1 MSKWFSPFDR
11 DTGGAGPSVCRSVWH
26 TSFFG
31 EHRAG
36 GRAFRRK
43 AQLLPR
49 RKRSPRLRPG
59 TFSRTSACSG
69 KRPEQMK
76 LRCWIPSCSERDAP
90 EDSVKKADE
99 RRIELTRFT
108 EQERAIEKLL
118 VAKGFEDA
126 AAFVQEGT
134 ATIVVKKEK
143 LTDEEIARILEMAMR
158 QTGQEASNIKI
169 IPAG

>member
-1 MSKWFSPFDR
+1 MSKWFS
-11 DTGGAGPSVCRSVWH
+11 RSTV
-26 TSFFG
+26 TLAALVLLFAVALGIRFF
-31 EHRAG
+31 
-36 GRAFRRK
+36 
-43 AQLLPR
+43 
-49 RKRSPRLRPG
+49 
-59 TFSRTSACSG
+59 SG
-69 KRPEQMK
+69 KTEPVVSVQKESTTQAAEEAQSAAQTGDFFKDFRAQRETARADEIALLDSIVQ
-76 LRCWIPSCSERDAP
+76 RENAP

-143 LTDEEIARILEMAMR
+143 LTDEESARILEMAMR

>member
-1 MSKWFSPFDR
+1 MSKWFSRSTVTLAALALLFAVAFGIRLFSGNTEPVVSIQKETAAPAAEEAQSAAQ
-11 DTGGAGPSVCRSVWH
+11 TGD
-26 TSFFG
+26 FFKDF
-31 EHRAG
+31 RAQRETA
-36 GRAFRRK
+36 RADEI
-43 AQLLPR
+43 ALLDSIVQR
-49 RKRSPRLRPG
+49 
-59 TFSRTSACSG
+59 
-69 KRPEQMK
+69 EN
-76 LRCWIPSCSERDAP
+76 AP

-169 IPAG
+169 SPAG

>member
-1 MSKWFSPFDR
+1 MSKWFSRSTVTLAALALLFAVALGIRLFSGNTEPVVSIQKESAAPAAEEAQSAAQ
-11 DTGGAGPSVCRSVWH
+11 TGD
-26 TSFFG
+26 FFKDFRVQR
-31 EHRAG
+31 ETARADEI
-36 GRAFRRK
+36 A
-43 AQLLPR
+43 LLDSIVQR
-49 RKRSPRLRPG
+49 
-59 TFSRTSACSG
+59 
-69 KRPEQMK
+69 EN
-76 LRCWIPSCSERDAP
+76 AP

-158 QTGQEASNIKI
+158 QTGQDASNIKI

>member
-1 MSKWFSPFDR
+1 MSKWFSRSTVTLAALALLFAIAFGIRLFSGNTEPVVSIQKESAAPAAEEAQSASQ
-11 DTGGAGPSVCRSVWH
+11 TGD
-26 TSFFG
+26 FFKDF
-31 EHRAG
+31 RAQRETA
-36 GRAFRRK
+36 RADEI
-43 AQLLPR
+43 ALLDSIVQR
-49 RKRSPRLRPG
+49 
-59 TFSRTSACSG
+59 
-69 KRPEQMK
+69 EN
-76 LRCWIPSCSERDAP
+76 AP

>member
-1 MSKWFSPFDR
+1 MSKWFSRSTVTLAALALLFAVALGIRLFSGNTEPVVSIQKESAAPAAEEAQSAAQ
-11 DTGGAGPSVCRSVWH
+11 TGD
-26 TSFFG
+26 FFKDFRVQR
-31 EHRAG
+31 ETARADEI
-36 GRAFRRK
+36 A
-43 AQLLPR
+43 LLDSIVQR
-49 RKRSPRLRPG
+49 
-59 TFSRTSACSG
+59 
-69 KRPEQMK
+69 EN
-76 LRCWIPSCSERDAP
+76 AP

>member
-1 MSKWFSPFDR
+1 MTLAALALLFAVAFGIRLFSGNTEPVVSIQKESAAPAAEEAQSAAQ
-11 DTGGAGPSVCRSVWH
+11 TGD
-26 TSFFG
+26 FFKDF
-31 EHRAG
+31 RAQRETA
-36 GRAFRRK
+36 RADEI
-43 AQLLPR
+43 ALLDSIVQR
-49 RKRSPRLRPG
+49 
-59 TFSRTSACSG
+59 
-69 KRPEQMK
+69 EN
-76 LRCWIPSCSERDAP
+76 AP

>member
-1 MSKWFSPFDR
+1 MSKWFSRSTVTLAALALLFAVAFGIRLFSGTTEPVVSVQKESAAPAAEEAQSAAQ
-11 DTGGAGPSVCRSVWH
+11 TGD
-26 TSFFG
+26 FFKDF
-31 EHRAG
+31 RAQRETA
-36 GRAFRRK
+36 RADEI
-43 AQLLPR
+43 ALLDSIVQR
-49 RKRSPRLRPG
+49 
-59 TFSRTSACSG
+59 
-69 KRPEQMK
+69 EN
-76 LRCWIPSCSERDAP
+76 AP

>member
-1 MSKWFSPFDR
+1 MSKWFSRSTVTLAALALLFAVAFGIRLFSGNTEPVVSIQKESAAPAAEEAQSASQ
-11 DTGGAGPSVCRSVWH
+11 TGD
-26 TSFFG
+26 FFKDF
-31 EHRAG
+31 RAQRETA
-36 GRAFRRK
+36 RADEI
-43 AQLLPR
+43 ALLDSIVQR
-49 RKRSPRLRPG
+49 
-59 TFSRTSACSG
+59 
-69 KRPEQMK
+69 E
-76 LRCWIPSCSERDAP
+76 DAP

>member
-1 MSKWFSPFDR
+1 MSKWFSRSAVTLAALALLFAVAFGIRLFSGNTEPVVSIQKESAAPAAEEAQSAAQ
-11 DTGGAGPSVCRSVWH
+11 TGD
-26 TSFFG
+26 FFKDF
-31 EHRAG
+31 RAQRETA
-36 GRAFRRK
+36 RADEI
-43 AQLLPR
+43 ALLDSIVQR
-49 RKRSPRLRPG
+49 
-59 TFSRTSACSG
+59 
-69 KRPEQMK
+69 EN
-76 LRCWIPSCSERDAP
+76 AP

>member
-1 MSKWFSPFDR
+1 MSKWFRRSTVTLAALALLFAVAFGIRLFSGNTEPVVSIQKESAAPAAEEAQSAAQ
-11 DTGGAGPSVCRSVWH
+11 TGD
-26 TSFFG
+26 FFKDFRVQR
-31 EHRAG
+31 ETARADEI
-36 GRAFRRK
+36 A
-43 AQLLPR
+43 LLDSIVQR
-49 RKRSPRLRPG
+49 
-59 TFSRTSACSG
+59 
-69 KRPEQMK
+69 EN
-76 LRCWIPSCSERDAP
+76 AP

-143 LTDEEIARILEMAMR
+143 LIDEEIARILEMAMR

>member
-1 MSKWFSPFDR
+1 MSKWFSRSTVTLAALALLFAVAFGIRLFSGNTEPVVSVQKESAAPAAEEAQSAAQ
-11 DTGGAGPSVCRSVWH
+11 TGD
-26 TSFFG
+26 FFKDF
-31 EHRAG
+31 RAQRETA
-36 GRAFRRK
+36 RADEI
-43 AQLLPR
+43 ALLDSIVQR
-49 RKRSPRLRPG
+49 
-59 TFSRTSACSG
+59 
-69 KRPEQMK
+69 EN
-76 LRCWIPSCSERDAP
+76 AP

-118 VAKGFEDA
+118 VAKGFEDE

>member
-1 MSKWFSPFDR
+1 MSKWFSRSTVTLAALALLFAVAFGIRLFSGNTEPVVSIQKESAAPAAEEAQSASQ
-11 DTGGAGPSVCRSVWH
+11 TGD
-26 TSFFG
+26 FFKDF
-31 EHRAG
+31 RAQRETA
-36 GRAFRRK
+36 RADEI
-43 AQLLPR
+43 ALLDSIVQR
-49 RKRSPRLRPG
+49 
-59 TFSRTSACSG
+59 
-69 KRPEQMK
+69 EN
-76 LRCWIPSCSERDAP
+76 AP

-118 VAKGFEDA
+118 VAKGFDDA

>member
-1 MSKWFSPFDR
+1 MSKWFSRSTVTLAALALLFAVAFGIRLFSGNTEPVVSIQMESAAPAAEEAQSAAQ
-11 DTGGAGPSVCRSVWH
+11 TGD
-26 TSFFG
+26 FFKDF
-31 EHRAG
+31 RAQRETA
-36 GRAFRRK
+36 RADEI
-43 AQLLPR
+43 ALLDSIVQR
-49 RKRSPRLRPG
+49 
-59 TFSRTSACSG
+59 
-69 KRPEQMK
+69 EN
-76 LRCWIPSCSERDAP
+76 AP

>member
-1 MSKWFSPFDR
+1 MSKWFSRSTVTLAALALLFAVAFGIRLFSGNTEPVVSIQKESAAPAAEEAQSAAQ
-11 DTGGAGPSVCRSVWH
+11 TGD
-26 TSFFG
+26 FFKDF
-31 EHRAG
+31 RAQ
-36 GRAFRRK
+36 RETARTDEI
-43 AQLLPR
+43 ALLDSIVQR
-49 RKRSPRLRPG
+49 
-59 TFSRTSACSG
+59 
-69 KRPEQMK
+69 EN
-76 LRCWIPSCSERDAP
+76 AP

>member
-1 MSKWFSPFDR
+1 MSKWFSRSTVTLAALALLFAVAFGIRLFSGNTEPVVSIQKESAAPAAEEAQSASQ
-11 DTGGAGPSVCRSVWH
+11 TGD
-26 TSFFG
+26 FFKDF
-31 EHRAG
+31 RAQRETA
-36 GRAFRRK
+36 RADEI
-43 AQLLPR
+43 ALLD
-49 RKRSPRLRPG
+49 SIVQQ
-59 TFSRTSACSG
+59 
-69 KRPEQMK
+69 EN
-76 LRCWIPSCSERDAP
+76 AP

-143 LTDEEIARILEMAMR
+143 LTDEEIARILEMAIR

>member
-1 MSKWFSPFDR
+1 MSKWFRRSTVTLAALVLLFAVALGIRLFSGNTEPVVSIQKESAAPAAEEAQSAAQ
-11 DTGGAGPSVCRSVWH
+11 TGD
-26 TSFFG
+26 FFKDF
-31 EHRAG
+31 RAQRETA
-36 GRAFRRK
+36 RADEI
-43 AQLLPR
+43 ALLDSIVQR
-49 RKRSPRLRPG
+49 
-59 TFSRTSACSG
+59 
-69 KRPEQMK
+69 EN
-76 LRCWIPSCSERDAP
+76 AP

>member
-1 MSKWFSPFDR
+1 MSKWFSRSTVTLAALALLFAVAFGIRLFSGNTEPVVSIQKESAAPAAEEAQSASQTR
-11 DTGGAGPSVCRSVWH
+11 D
-26 TSFFG
+26 FFKDF
-31 EHRAG
+31 RAQRETA
-36 GRAFRRK
+36 RADEI
-43 AQLLPR
+43 ALLDSIVQR
-49 RKRSPRLRPG
+49 
-59 TFSRTSACSG
+59 
-69 KRPEQMK
+69 EN
-76 LRCWIPSCSERDAP
+76 AP

>member
-1 MSKWFSPFDR
+1 MSKWFSRSTVTLAALALLFAVAFGIRLFAGNTEPVVSVQKESAAPAAEEAQSAAQ
-11 DTGGAGPSVCRSVWH
+11 TGD
-26 TSFFG
+26 FFKDF
-31 EHRAG
+31 RAQRETA
-36 GRAFRRK
+36 RADEI
-43 AQLLPR
+43 ALLDSIVQR
-49 RKRSPRLRPG
+49 
-59 TFSRTSACSG
+59 
-69 KRPEQMK
+69 EN
-76 LRCWIPSCSERDAP
+76 AP

-158 QTGQEASNIKI
+158 QTGQEASNVKI

>member
-1 MSKWFSPFDR
+1 MSKWFSRSTVTLAALALLFAVAFGIRLFSGNTEPVVSIQKESAAPAAEEAQSAAQ
-11 DTGGAGPSVCRSVWH
+11 TGN
-26 TSFFG
+26 FFKDFRVQR
-31 EHRAG
+31 ETARANEI
-36 GRAFRRK
+36 A
-43 AQLLPR
+43 LLDSIVQR
-49 RKRSPRLRPG
+49 
-59 TFSRTSACSG
+59 
-69 KRPEQMK
+69 EN
-76 LRCWIPSCSERDAP
+76 AP

>member
-1 MSKWFSPFDR
+1 MSKWFSRSTVTLAALALLFAVAFGIRLFSGNTEPVVSIQKESAAPAAEEAQSAAQ
-11 DTGGAGPSVCRSVWH
+11 TGD
-26 TSFFG
+26 FFKDF
-31 EHRAG
+31 RAQRETA
-36 GRAFRRK
+36 RADEI
-43 AQLLPR
+43 ALLDSIVQR
-49 RKRSPRLRPG
+49 
-59 TFSRTSACSG
+59 
-69 KRPEQMK
+69 EN
-76 LRCWIPSCSERDAP
+76 AP

-99 RRIELTRFT
+99 RRIESTRFT

>member
-1 MSKWFSPFDR
+1 MSKWFSRSTVTLAALALLFAVAFGIRLFSGNTEPVVSIQKESAAPAAEEAQSAAQ
-11 DTGGAGPSVCRSVWH
+11 TGD
-26 TSFFG
+26 FFKDF
-31 EHRAG
+31 RAQRETA
-36 GRAFRRK
+36 RADEI
-43 AQLLPR
+43 ALLDSIVQR
-49 RKRSPRLRPG
+49 
-59 TFSRTSACSG
+59 
-69 KRPEQMK
+69 EN
-76 LRCWIPSCSERDAP
+76 AP

-143 LTDEEIARILEMAMR
+143 LTDEEHKKGNVHKK
-158 QTGQEASNIKI
+158 QQ
-169 IPAG
+169 

>member
-1 MSKWFSPFDR
+1 MSKWFSRSTVTLAALALLFAVALGIRLFSGNTEPVVSIQKESAAPAAEEAQSAAQ
-11 DTGGAGPSVCRSVWH
+11 TGD
-26 TSFFG
+26 FFKDFRVQR
-31 EHRAG
+31 ETARADEI
-36 GRAFRRK
+36 A
-43 AQLLPR
+43 LLDSIVQR
-49 RKRSPRLRPG
+49 
-59 TFSRTSACSG
+59 
-69 KRPEQMK
+69 EN
-76 LRCWIPSCSERDAP
+76 AP

-143 LTDEEIARILEMAMR
+143 LTDEEIARILAMAMR

>member
-1 MSKWFSPFDR
+1 MSKWFSRSTVTLAALALLFAVAFGIRLFSGNTEPVVSIQKESAAPAAEEAQSAAQ
-11 DTGGAGPSVCRSVWH
+11 TGD
-26 TSFFG
+26 FFKDF
-31 EHRAG
+31 RAQRETA
-36 GRAFRRK
+36 RADEI
-43 AQLLPR
+43 ALLDSIVQR
-49 RKRSPRLRPG
+49 
-59 TFSRTSACSG
+59 
-69 KRPEQMK
+69 EN
-76 LRCWIPSCSERDAP
+76 AP

-118 VAKGFEDA
+118 VAQGFEDA

>member
-1 MSKWFSPFDR
+1 MSKWFSRSTVTLAALALLFAVAFGIRLFSGNTEPVVSIQKESAAPAAEEAQSAAQ
-11 DTGGAGPSVCRSVWH
+11 TGD
-26 TSFFG
+26 FFKDFRVQR
-31 EHRAG
+31 ETARADEI
-36 GRAFRRK
+36 A
-43 AQLLPR
+43 LLDSIVQR
-49 RKRSPRLRPG
+49 
-59 TFSRTSACSG
+59 
-69 KRPEQMK
+69 EN
-76 LRCWIPSCSERDAP
+76 AP

-158 QTGQEASNIKI
+158 QTGQDASNIKI

>member
-1 MSKWFSPFDR
+1 MSKWFSRSTVTLAALALLFAVAVGIRLFSGNTEPVVSIQKESAAPAAEEAQSASQ
-11 DTGGAGPSVCRSVWH
+11 TGD
-26 TSFFG
+26 FFKDF
-31 EHRAG
+31 RAQRETA
-36 GRAFRRK
+36 RADEI
-43 AQLLPR
+43 ALLDSIVQR
-49 RKRSPRLRPG
+49 
-59 TFSRTSACSG
+59 
-69 KRPEQMK
+69 EN
-76 LRCWIPSCSERDAP
+76 AP

>member
-1 MSKWFSPFDR
+1 MSKWFSRSTVTLAALALLFAVALGIRLFSGNTEPVVSIR
-11 DTGGAGPSVCRSVWH
+11 KESAAPAAEEAQSESQTGD
-26 TSFFG
+26 FFKDF
-31 EHRAG
+31 RAQRETA
-36 GRAFRRK
+36 RADEI
-43 AQLLPR
+43 ALLDSIVQR
-49 RKRSPRLRPG
+49 
-59 TFSRTSACSG
+59 
-69 KRPEQMK
+69 EN
-76 LRCWIPSCSERDAP
+76 AP

>member
-1 MSKWFSPFDR
+1 MSKWFSRSTVTLAALALLFAVAFGIRLFSGNTEPVVSIQKESAAPAAEEAQSAAQ
-11 DTGGAGPSVCRSVWH
+11 TGD
-26 TSFFG
+26 FFKDF
-31 EHRAG
+31 RAQRETA
-36 GRAFRRK
+36 RADEI
-43 AQLLPR
+43 ALLDSIVQR
-49 RKRSPRLRPG
+49 
-59 TFSRTSACSG
+59 
-69 KRPEQMK
+69 EN
-76 LRCWIPSCSERDAP
+76 AP

-118 VAKGFEDA
+118 VAKDFEDA

>member
-1 MSKWFSPFDR
+1 MSKWFSRSTVTLAALALLFAVAFGIRLFSGNTEPVVSIQKESAAPAAEEAQSAAQ
-11 DTGGAGPSVCRSVWH
+11 TGD
-26 TSFFG
+26 FFKDF
-31 EHRAG
+31 RAQRETA
-36 GRAFRRK
+36 RADEI
-43 AQLLPR
+43 ALLDSIVQR
-49 RKRSPRLRPG
+49 
-59 TFSRTSACSG
+59 
-69 KRPEQMK
+69 EN
-76 LRCWIPSCSERDAP
+76 AP

-158 QTGQEASNIKI
+158 QTGQEASNITI

>member
-1 MSKWFSPFDR
+1 MSKWFSRSTVTLVALALLFAVAFGIRLFSGNTEPVVSIQKESAAPAAEEAQSAAQ
-11 DTGGAGPSVCRSVWH
+11 TGD
-26 TSFFG
+26 FFKDF
-31 EHRAG
+31 RAQRETA
-36 GRAFRRK
+36 RADEI
-43 AQLLPR
+43 ALLDSIVQR
-49 RKRSPRLRPG
+49 
-59 TFSRTSACSG
+59 
-69 KRPEQMK
+69 EN
-76 LRCWIPSCSERDAP
+76 AP

>member
-1 MSKWFSPFDR
+1 MSKWFSRSTVTLAALALLFAVAFGIRLFSGNTEPVVSIQKESAAPAAEAAQ
-11 DTGGAGPSVCRSVWH
+11 TGD
-26 TSFFG
+26 FFKDF
-31 EHRAG
+31 RAQRETA
-36 GRAFRRK
+36 RADEI
-43 AQLLPR
+43 ALLDSIVQR
-49 RKRSPRLRPG
+49 
-59 TFSRTSACSG
+59 
-69 KRPEQMK
+69 EN
-76 LRCWIPSCSERDAP
+76 AP

>member
-1 MSKWFSPFDR
+1 MSKWFS
-11 DTGGAGPSVCRSVWH
+11 RSTV
-26 TSFFG
+26 TLAALALLFAVAFGIRLFSGNTEPVVSIQKESAAPAAEEAQSASQVGDFFKDF
-31 EHRAG
+31 RAQRETA
-36 GRAFRRK
+36 RADEI
-43 AQLLPR
+43 ALLDSIVQR
-49 RKRSPRLRPG
+49 
-59 TFSRTSACSG
+59 
-69 KRPEQMK
+69 EN
-76 LRCWIPSCSERDAP
+76 AP

>member
-1 MSKWFSPFDR
+1 MSKWFS
-11 DTGGAGPSVCRSVWH
+11 RSTV
-26 TSFFG
+26 TLAALALLFAVAFG
-31 EHRAG
+31 I
-36 GRAFRRK
+36 
-43 AQLLPR
+43 
-49 RKRSPRLRPG
+49 RL
-59 TFSRTSACSG
+59 FSRNTEPVVSIQKESAAPAAEEAQSAAQTG
-69 KRPEQMK
+69 DFFKDFRAQRETARADEIALLDSIVQ
-76 LRCWIPSCSERDAP
+76 RENAP

>member
-1 MSKWFSPFDR
+1 MSKWFSRSTVTLAALALLFAVAFGIRLFSGNTEPVVSIQKESAAPAAEEAQSAAQ
-11 DTGGAGPSVCRSVWH
+11 TGD
-26 TSFFG
+26 FFKDFRVQR
-31 EHRAG
+31 ETARADEI
-36 GRAFRRK
+36 A
-43 AQLLPR
+43 LLDSIVQR
-49 RKRSPRLRPG
+49 
-59 TFSRTSACSG
+59 
-69 KRPEQMK
+69 EN
-76 LRCWIPSCSERDAP
+76 AP

-143 LTDEEIARILEMAMR
+143 LIDEEIARILEMAMR

>member
-1 MSKWFSPFDR
+1 MSKWFSRSTVTLAALALLFAVAFGIRLFSGNTEPVVSIQKESAAPAAEEAQSASQ
-11 DTGGAGPSVCRSVWH
+11 TGD
-26 TSFFG
+26 FFKDF
-31 EHRAG
+31 RAQRETA
-36 GRAFRRK
+36 RADEI
-43 AQLLPR
+43 ALLD
-49 RKRSPRLRPG
+49 SIVLR
-59 TFSRTSACSG
+59 
-69 KRPEQMK
+69 EN
-76 LRCWIPSCSERDAP
+76 AP

-134 ATIVVKKEK
+134 ATIMVKKEK

>member
-1 MSKWFSPFDR
+1 MSKWFSRSTVTLAALALLFAVAFGIRLFSGNTEPVVSIQKESAAPAAEEAQSAAQ
-11 DTGGAGPSVCRSVWH
+11 TGD
-26 TSFFG
+26 FFKDF
-31 EHRAG
+31 RAQRETA
-36 GRAFRRK
+36 RADEI
-43 AQLLPR
+43 ALLDSIVQR
-49 RKRSPRLRPG
+49 
-59 TFSRTSACSG
+59 
-69 KRPEQMK
+69 EN
-76 LRCWIPSCSERDAP
+76 AP

-134 ATIVVKKEK
+134 ATIVVKKQK

>member
-1 MSKWFSPFDR
+1 MSKWFSRSTVTLAALALLFAVALGIRLFSGNTEPVVSIQKESAAPATEEAQSAAQ
-11 DTGGAGPSVCRSVWH
+11 TGD
-26 TSFFG
+26 FFKDF
-31 EHRAG
+31 RAQRETA
-36 GRAFRRK
+36 RADEI
-43 AQLLPR
+43 ALLDSIVQR
-49 RKRSPRLRPG
+49 
-59 TFSRTSACSG
+59 
-69 KRPEQMK
+69 EN
-76 LRCWIPSCSERDAP
+76 AP

>member
-1 MSKWFSPFDR
+1 MSKWFRRSTVTLAALALLFAVAFGIRLFSGNTEPVVSIQKESAAPAAEEAQSAAQ
-11 DTGGAGPSVCRSVWH
+11 TGD
-26 TSFFG
+26 FFKDF
-31 EHRAG
+31 RAQRETA
-36 GRAFRRK
+36 RADEIALLDSIVQRK
-43 AQLLPR
+43 N
-49 RKRSPRLRPG
+49 
-59 TFSRTSACSG
+59 
-69 KRPEQMK
+69 
-76 LRCWIPSCSERDAP
+76 AP

-126 AAFVQEGT
+126 AAFVQEGA

-143 LTDEEIARILEMAMR
+143 LADEEIARILEMAMR